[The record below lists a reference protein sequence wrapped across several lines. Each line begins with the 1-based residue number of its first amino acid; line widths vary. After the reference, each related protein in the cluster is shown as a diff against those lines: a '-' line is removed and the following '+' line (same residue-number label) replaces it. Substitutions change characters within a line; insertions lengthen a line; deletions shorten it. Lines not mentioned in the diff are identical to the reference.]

1 MANAAPQRL
10 TLNLSSSM
18 FGQTAS
24 LRLNRILR
32 AHPGHDGVVLVVH
45 QSDGRTFRAELP
57 LQVDSRNTIMLS
69 ELYDLF
75 GAPVWMA
82 S

>member
-1 MANAAPQRL
+1 MK
-10 TLNLSSSM
+10 
-18 FGQTAS
+18 
-24 LRLNRILR
+24 LNRILK
-32 AHPGHDGVVLVVH
+32 AHPGHDGVVLVVR

-75 GAPVWMA
+75 GAPVWRA